1 MPFSRRSF
9 LGTLGLG
16 ATAAAVGFRGLER
29 VAFAEPPRTPSPG
42 GPILLNSNENAYGI
56 FPSVEKAALEGL
68 RVAHRYPFRIYHDV
82 VERIAAGNKVSPKQ
96 VLLGNGSTEVLAMA
110 SRAFTGP
117 GRKLIAA
124 VPTFESSLAYSRD
137 RGAQVVEIPLTST
150 YAHDLDA
157 MLAHAGRDT
166 GLVYICNPNNP
177 TASLTPRRDIE
188 AFLRKLPA
196 NTYVLI
202 DEAYHHFA
210 TGSPDYLS
218 FIDKPVDDPR
228 VIVARTFSKVY
239 GMAGLRLGY
248 SVATPATTKLLQ
260 PWQLEDNGNMIAL
273 HAALAALND
282 DAAMRAAVAR
292 NAADRK
298 EFTRQAAVRKLRA
311 IPSYANFAMFETGRP
326 VRDVIKHFRAD
337 NIAVGRPFHRMENF
351 VRVSFGTPDDMATFW
366 RTWDKLPTLAKQES
380 GLRSQESAAANC

>member
-1 MPFSRRSF
+1 MSFSRRSF

-16 ATAAAVGFRGLER
+16 ATAAAAGFSGLEPI
-29 VAFAEPPRTPSPG
+29 AFGEPPRASTPG
-42 GPILLNSNENAYGI
+42 GPILLNSNENAYGM
-56 FPSVEKAALEGL
+56 FPSVEKAAVEGL
-68 RVAHRYPFRIYHDV
+68 RLANRYPFKIYNDV
-82 VERIAAGNKVSPKQ
+82 VERLAAYNKVSSRQ

-137 RGAQVVEIPLTST
+137 RGAQIVEIPLTAG

-157 MLAHAGRDT
+157 MLARAGSDT

-188 AFLRKLPA
+188 AFLRRLPA
-196 NTYVLI
+196 DAYVLI

-210 TGSPDYLS
+210 TDSPDYVS
-218 FIDKPVDDPR
+218 FIEKPVDDPR
-228 VIVARTFSKVY
+228 VIVARTFSKIY

-248 SVATPATTKLLQ
+248 SVATEKTTKLLQ
-260 PWQLEDNGNMIAL
+260 TWQLEDNGNMIAL
-273 HAALAALND
+273 HVGLAALAD
-282 DAAMRAAVAR
+282 DTSMRAAVAR

-298 EFTRQAAVRKLRA
+298 EFMRQAAMRKLHT
-311 IPSYANFAMFETGRP
+311 IPSYANFAMVETGRP
-326 VRDVIKHFRAD
+326 VRQVIRHFHND
-337 NIAVGRPFHRMENF
+337 NIAVGRPFPRMENF
-351 VRVSFGTPDDMATFW
+351 LRVSFSRPDDMAAFW
-366 RTWDKLPTLAKQES
+366 QTWDKLPVLAKQ
-380 GLRSQESAAANC
+380 